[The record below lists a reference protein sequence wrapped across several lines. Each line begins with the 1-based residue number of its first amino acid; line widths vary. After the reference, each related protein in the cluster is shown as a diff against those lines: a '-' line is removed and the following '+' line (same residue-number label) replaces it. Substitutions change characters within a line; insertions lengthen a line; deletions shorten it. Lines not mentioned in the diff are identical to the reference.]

1 MCLNEGNPRERFG
14 GACSIVW
21 EAVGGVRASSEGM
34 KLQTRSMRERLLAS
48 TFIVG
53 SIGLL
58 TSGQAF
64 AQPVTTAPAAADAPV
79 GAPGGRAAPVPE
91 VQANGAVTGTPGS
104 PTAVQEVVVTGS
116 RIPQPGLTSPSPL
129 TVINDQEI
137 KLEGTTNVED
147 LINNLPQAVA
157 EQTSQVSNGSTGT
170 ATADLRGLGSNRTLV
185 LIDGKRLMPGDPSL
199 PSPDLNNIPAQLVD
213 RVEVTTGG
221 ASAIY
226 GSDAVAGVVN
236 FVMKRDFQGVRLDAQ
251 GGFFQ
256 SDNSGNNSIRSAIN
270 AFNTTSANPIS
281 IPGSVADGRKLDVTG
296 IIGLNAPDGKGNVTG
311 YVEYRNLQPV
321 TQDTRVGS
329 ACGLSTVGHTN
340 AAGQYDMI
348 YGAYNYDTHVCQ
360 GSSNSAFGRFTLSS
374 ITNPTTGAVLASGA
388 GLAAAGATTKSL
400 SDNPNGTNSFVPYSG
415 ALSYN
420 FGPLNYFQRDDD
432 RYTGGYFAHY
442 AVNTMFDLYSD
453 FMFNDDR
460 TVAQIAPSGA
470 FQGTGA
476 NGASTLA
483 VNCNNPLLSATQATQ
498 LCGAFAGTADLAN
511 LTAGYRYAVGGP
523 RQDDLRHT
531 EYKIDIGSRGDLGQG
546 WNYDAYLQYGTSIFS
561 EEYLNDVSV
570 SRLQNA
576 LEVDPATGGCLNKAA
591 GCVPANLFQ
600 LGQLSQAAI
609 AYTSVPG
616 FQEGQNI
623 EQVASASLTGDLG
636 QYGAKSPFATDGVG
650 VALGGEY
657 RRENLSLSTDEEFSS
672 GDLSGQ
678 GGPRIGNS
686 GTFDVYELFGEIR
699 VPLVQD
705 KPFVKNLSFDGAYR
719 YSDYST
725 AGITNT
731 YEATLNYSL
740 DRNIA
745 VRGSYNR
752 AVRAPNVNELFAAQS
767 VALFSGSDPCAG
779 ATPSASLAACAR
791 TGVTA
796 AQYGF
801 VQQCPASQCSE
812 LTGGNTNLAPEK
824 SDTYTAGIVF
834 TPTYKYLRGF
844 TLTVDYFNI
853 QVKGLIQAGVGGADV
868 TLSQCLATGSPTY
881 CNLIHRDSTGDIFG
895 NTGYVIAT
903 EVNTGFL
910 RTEGIDVEGNY
921 RFRLSDFHIPMAVP
935 DLGSFTLNLV
945 GTYTYEFVDQ
955 PVSGGGT
962 YNCAGFYGSDKCGS
976 PLPRYRQKTRLTWTP
991 PYPFTL
997 SLQWRY
1003 IGGTKFDGDSANP
1016 FLSTITSEDIYNTA
1030 DERLPTINYMDVSAT
1045 YKIKDGLIARAGVNN
1060 VLDTNAPITDANVF
1074 PGSGPPYGN
1083 GNTFPGLYDALGREF
1098 FFGITADF

>member
-1 MCLNEGNPRERFG
+1 MEGAG
-14 GACSIVW
+14 LG
-21 EAVGGVRASSEGM
+21 RASPEGI
-34 KLQTRSMRERLLAS
+34 KLNIKSTRERLLAS
-48 TFIVG
+48 TMIVG
-53 SIGLL
+53 SLSLIA
-58 TSGQAF
+58 TAQASAQAVQT
-64 AQPVTTAPAAADAPV
+64 AQPGATAPAT
-79 GAPGGRAAPVPE
+79 APGGGGADVVPATS
-91 VQANGAVTGTPGS
+91 ANGQPTAASGQE
-104 PTAVQEVVVTGS
+104 TAVQEVVVTGS
-116 RIPQPGLTSPSPL
+116 RIPQPGLTSTSPL
-129 TVINDQEI
+129 TVVNDQEI

-256 SDNSGNNSIRSAIN
+256 SDNSGNNSIRSAIGS
-270 AFNTTSANPIS
+270 FNQGSANPIS
-281 IPGSVADGRKLDVTG
+281 IPGSVADGRKIDVTG

-321 TQDTRVGS
+321 TQNNRVGS
-329 ACGLSTVGHTN
+329 ACGLSTVGHAN

-348 YGAYNYDTHVCQ
+348 YGGYNYDTHVCQ
-360 GSSNSAFGRFTLSS
+360 GSSNSAYGHFNLSS
-374 ITNPTTGAVLASGA
+374 ITTQAGAAVASGA
-388 GLAAAGATTKSL
+388 GLAAAGATTAGL
-400 SDNPNGTNSFVPYSG
+400 SANPDGTKTFAPYTG
-415 ALSYN
+415 ALAYN
-420 FGPLNYFQRDDD
+420 FGPLNYFQREDD
-432 RYTGGYFAHY
+432 RYTAGYFAHY

-470 FQGTGA
+470 FRGTGS
-476 NGASTLA
+476 NGTSTLA
-483 VNCNNPLLSATQATQ
+483 VNCDNPLLSTSQATQ
-498 LCGAFAGTADLAN
+498 LCGQYAGTTDLAN
-511 LTAGYRYAVGGP
+511 LTAGYRFTAGGP

-531 EYKIDIGSRGDLGQG
+531 EYKIDVGSRGDLGQG
-546 WNYDAYLQYGTSIFS
+546 WNYDAYYQYGTSIFS
-561 EEYLNDVSV
+561 EEYMNDVSV

-576 LEVDPATGGCLNKAA
+576 LEVSPVTGQCESNAP

-600 LGQLSQAAI
+600 FGQLSKAAI

-623 EQVASASLTGDLG
+623 EQIVSASLTGDLG
-636 QYGAKSPFATDGVG
+636 QYGLKSPLATDGIG

-657 RRENLSLSTDEEFSS
+657 RRENLVLTTDEEFSS

-678 GGPRIGNS
+678 GGPKLGNS
-686 GTFDVYELFGEIR
+686 GTFDVYELFGEVR

-705 KPFVKNLSFDGAYR
+705 KPFVKSFAFDGAYR

-725 AGITNT
+725 AGITDT
-731 YEATLNYSL
+731 YEATLNYAV

-745 VRGSYNR
+745 FRGGYNR

-779 ATPSASLAACAR
+779 ANPTTSLAACAR

-796 AQYGF
+796 AQFGF
-801 VQQCPASQCSE
+801 IQPCPASQCSE
-812 LTGGNTNLAPEK
+812 LAGGNPNLAPEK

-834 TPTYKYLRGF
+834 TPTFLRGF
-844 TLTVDYFNI
+844 SLTVDYFNI
-853 QVKGLIQAGVGGADV
+853 QVKGLIQAGVGGANV
-868 TLSQCLATGSPTY
+868 TLSQCLSTGSPVY
-881 CNLIHRDSTGDIFG
+881 CNLIHRDPATGDLFG

-903 EVNTGFL
+903 NVNTGFL
-910 RTEGIDVEGNY
+910 RTEGIDVESNY
-921 RFRLSDFHIPMAVP
+921 RFRLSDLHLPMDVP
-935 DLGSFTLNLV
+935 NIGTFTLNLV

-962 YNCAGFYGSDKCGS
+962 FNCAGFYGSDKCGS
-976 PLPRYRQKTRLTWTP
+976 PLPRYRQKTRLTWAP

-1003 IGGTKFDGDSANP
+1003 IGGTKLDVDSANP
-1016 FLSTITSEDIYNTA
+1016 FLSGITNAPIGAPVYDTA

-1045 YKIKDGLIARAGVNN
+1045 YKIKDGLTARVGVNN
-1060 VLDTNAPITDANVF
+1060 VLDTNAPIVDSNVF
-1074 PGSGPPYGN
+1074 PASGPPYGN